1 MMNNSELIDKAHAI
15 SACLSYDD
23 DTPNGSS
30 KATIRELCH
39 RLGQRTVQI
48 KKGEGGYVM
57 TTLFGFKR
65 RLDWKEALM
74 WKWFGWPPVGTEVL
88 RKG

>member
-1 MMNNSELIDKAHAI
+1 MNNSDLINKAQAI

-23 DTPNGSS
+23 DTPSGSS

-48 KKGEGGYVM
+48 KKSEGGYVM
-57 TTLFGFKR
+57 TTLFGYER
-65 RLDWKEALM
+65 RLDWKEAFVWRL
-74 WKWFGWPPVGTEVL
+74 FGWPPVGTELL
-88 RKG
+88 RQG